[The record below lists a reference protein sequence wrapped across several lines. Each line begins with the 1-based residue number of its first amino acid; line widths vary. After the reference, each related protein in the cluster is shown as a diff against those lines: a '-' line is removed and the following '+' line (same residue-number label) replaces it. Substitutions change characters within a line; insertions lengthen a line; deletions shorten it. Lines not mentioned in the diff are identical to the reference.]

1 MHLCAKKKKKG
12 NKRAAGK
19 RKWEGVRGIVE
30 EEEQWSEKWE
40 RYWGSLVRHFR
51 RRRQCDDGWRGKWWM
66 RRRERERGGKRKRE
80 RGREREREQLCCSWH
95 LHRKHLGKLSIRR
108 GSLDWF
114 SPLFN
119 QHFTP
124 RPSLPPKCAPVPTLG
139 FSLHPLC
146 YTPGPKGDHHI
157 DCPWSSHIN

>member
-66 RRRERERGGKRKRE
+66 RRREREREGV
-80 RGREREREQLCCSWH
+80 RERESEDRRERESNCAVLDTSTENTLASCQSDGARLIDFLLFSISIS
-95 LHRKHLGKLSIRR
+95 LRVPLSLQNVHRCQRSAFLYILYVTRR
-108 GSLDWF
+108 GRKVTITS
-114 SPLFN
+114 
-119 QHFTP
+119 T
-124 RPSLPPKCAPVPTLG
+124 VPEAVT
-139 FSLHPLC
+139 
-146 YTPGPKGDHHI
+146 
-157 DCPWSSHIN
+157 